1 MDRTSGA
8 RAGLEMRVQGP
19 KTRPGPMGREVFN
32 RVQPRRDEADLPVVK
47 NGRPELTTTGRTLR
61 DCVRAP
67 AHACE
72 VHSQEPAPERDR
84 PRFCSGD
91 IE

>member
-1 MDRTSGA
+1 
-8 RAGLEMRVQGP
+8 
-19 KTRPGPMGREVFN
+19 MGKEVFN
-32 RVQPRRDEADLPVVK
+32 RVQPRRDEAACRVVK
-47 NGRPELTTTGRTLR
+47 NGRPELKTTARTLR

-72 VHSQEPAPERDR
+72 VHSKEPTPERDR

>member
-1 MDRTSGA
+1 
-8 RAGLEMRVQGP
+8 MRVHGL
-19 KTRPGPMGREVFN
+19 KTRPGPNGKGGL
-32 RVQPRRDEADLPVVK
+32 QPRPAERDEADLPVVK
-47 NGRPELTTTGRTLR
+47 NGRPELKTTARTLR
-61 DCVRAP
+61 DCLRAP

-72 VHSQEPAPERDR
+72 VHSQGRGPERDR

>member
-1 MDRTSGA
+1 
-8 RAGLEMRVQGP
+8 MRVHGL
-19 KTRPGPMGREVFN
+19 KTRPAQWEGRVFN

-47 NGRPELTTTGRTLR
+47 NGRPELKTTARTLR